1 MNRRESESVP
11 FTDRQTA
18 KGRERWREREEDGE
32 GKKLNKSFPSSSSTD
47 AATIFEGR
55 TWIVGKGRLYSQTSF
70 IYENEMLRCFIKG
83 VSGGCFVLI
92 NK

>member
-1 MNRRESESVP
+1 MSLSQ
-11 FTDRQTA
+11 TDRQQ
-18 KGRERWREREEDGE
+18 KGEKDGEREREREREREEDGE